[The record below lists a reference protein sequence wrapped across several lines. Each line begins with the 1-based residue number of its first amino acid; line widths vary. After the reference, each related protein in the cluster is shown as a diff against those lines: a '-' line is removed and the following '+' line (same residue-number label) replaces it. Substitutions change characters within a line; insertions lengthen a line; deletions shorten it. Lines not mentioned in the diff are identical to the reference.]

1 MAKILLGNVKGP
13 KGEQGATGPQGPQGK
28 VGENG
33 KDGVGI
39 PIGGAK
45 GQYIQYDGT
54 NAQWVNLTEDENLK
68 ESFSLLN
75 EIVSTNTTNIAK
87 EVEER
92 KASVVW
98 VENITVTST
107 DFTEDETYA
116 DYPYKATISLT
127 NYSIITSNNISDVS
141 LYQPTTTYSINTLS
155 LDINFI
161 ENTITSGIEIYAS
174 EQPSDDIVIESIRLE
189 KVNS

>member
-1 MAKILLGNVKGP
+1 MAKILLGNVRGP
-13 KGEQGATGPQGPQGK
+13 KGDQGATGPQGPQGK
-28 VGENG
+28 TGEVG

-45 GQYIQYDGT
+45 GQYIQFDGT
-54 NAQWVNLTEDENLK
+54 NAQWVNLLDDENLK
-68 ESFSLLN
+68 ETFTLLN
-75 EIVSTNTTNIAK
+75 TSVTTNTTNITK
-87 EVEER
+87 EIAER

-98 VENITVTST
+98 VENVIVTST
-107 DFTEDETYA
+107 DFEEDMLYS

-127 NYSIITSNNISDVS
+127 NYSIITSNNISDIS

-155 LDINFI
+155 LGINFI